1 MHYLDNFAGL
11 GRQVYILCLV
21 RVLGAFSFMASF
33 MTPLLFRDVLGMSSL
48 ESGVW
53 ISVSYAAGILGTI
66 IGGKAADRMS
76 RKRVALAILLIVG
89 ITMVWAALICRS
101 RMVVLPVV
109 IGFGAGYGLFPVLSA
124 MVADVCKPERSTES
138 FSLMYLVQN
147 VGFAVGPAVGG
158 LMFYNHLRGM
168 FLLDAAICFVSI
180 GVTALFAEDHYD
192 PVKSALAP
200 SAGGGG
206 THADSTLRLIY
217 ARRPLFIFICSM
229 LIISMCY
236 QMLNFNLSLQMSELF
251 GLEAGSRNSG
261 LIWTVNGIVV
271 IVLTPLIVSLTKKH
285 HQFANMSV
293 ALLFYAAGFG
303 MYGFVKSVWL
313 FFAAAAIWTVG
324 EIIINTG
331 AAAFIAAN
339 SPATHVARF
348 QSALETCTAAGKT
361 VSPILYGALLKVAS
375 YETSWLLNASV
386 CIAVSIFLVCMYRR
400 YAAPQGGSHE

>member
-33 MTPLLFRDVLGMSSL
+33 MTPLLFREVLGMTPL

-53 ISVSYAAGILGTI
+53 ISVSYGAGILGTI

-76 RKRVALAILLIVG
+76 RKKVSLAILLIVG
-89 ITMVWAALICRS
+89 VTMLWAALVCRS
-101 RMVVLPVV
+101 RTVVVPVV

-168 FLLDAAICFVSI
+168 FLLDAALCFASI
-180 GVTALFAEDHYD
+180 AVTALFAEDHYD
-192 PVKSALAP
+192 PVKSSLSP
-200 SAGGGG
+200 SADSPH
-206 THADSTLRLIY
+206 TDSTLRLIY

-271 IVLTPLIVSLTKKH
+271 IVLTPLIVSLTKRH
-285 HQFANMSV
+285 HQFANMSA

-324 EIIINTG
+324 EIVINTG

-375 YETSWLLNASV
+375 YEASWLMNACV
-386 CIAVSIFLVCMYRR
+386 CVAISIFLGFMYRR
-400 YAAPQGGSHE
+400 YAVPRGGSHE

>member
-33 MTPLLFRDVLGMSSL
+33 MTPLLFREVLGMSPL

-53 ISVSYAAGILGTI
+53 ISVSYGAGILGTI

-76 RKRVALAILLIVG
+76 RKKVALAILLIVG
-89 ITMVWAALICRS
+89 VTMLWAALVCRS
-101 RMVVLPVV
+101 RTVVVPVV

-168 FLLDAAICFVSI
+168 FLLDAAICFVSVA
-180 GVTALFAEDHYD
+180 VTVLFAEDHYD

-200 SAGGGG
+200 SAGGA
-206 THADSTLRLIY
+206 HADSTLRLIY

-271 IVLTPLIVSLTKKH
+271 IVLTPLIVSLTKRR
-285 HQFANMSV
+285 HQFANMSA
-293 ALLFYAAGFG
+293 ALLFYAVGFG

-324 EIIINTG
+324 EIVINTG

-375 YETSWLLNASV
+375 YEAGWLMNACV
-386 CIAVSIFLVCMYRR
+386 CIVISIFLGVMYRR
-400 YAAPQGGSHE
+400 YAVPRGGSHE

>member
-11 GRQVYILCLV
+11 GKQVYILCLV

-33 MTPLLFRDVLGMSSL
+33 MTPLLFREVLGMTPL

-53 ISVSYAAGILGTI
+53 ISVSYGAGILGTI
-66 IGGKAADRMS
+66 AGGKAADRMS
-76 RKRVALAILLIVG
+76 RKKVALTILLIVG
-89 ITMVWAALICRS
+89 VTMLWAALICRS

-124 MVADVCKPERSTES
+124 MVADVCKPELSTES

-158 LMFYNHLRGM
+158 LLFYNHLQGM
-168 FLLDAAICFVSI
+168 FLLDAALCFLSVA
-180 GVTALFAEDHYD
+180 VTALFAEDHYD
-192 PVKSALAP
+192 PARSALAP
-200 SAGGGG
+200 SSGGRHG
-206 THADSTLRLIY
+206 DSTLQLIY
-217 ARRPLFIFICSM
+217 ARRPLFIFICAM

-271 IVLTPLIVSLTKKH
+271 ILLTPLIVSLTKRH
-285 HQFANMSV
+285 HQFANMSA

-303 MYGFVKSVWL
+303 MYAFVKSVWL

-324 EIIINTG
+324 EIVINTG

-339 SPATHVARF
+339 SPASHVARF

-375 YETSWLLNASV
+375 YETSWLLNALV
-386 CIAVSIFLVCMYRR
+386 CVGISLFLACMYRR
-400 YAAPQGGSHE
+400 YAAPQGGFHE

>member
-33 MTPLLFRDVLGMSSL
+33 MTPLLFRDVLGMTPL

-53 ISVSYAAGILGTI
+53 ISVSYGAGIAGTI

-89 ITMVWAALICRS
+89 VTMLWAAMICRS
-101 RMVVLPVV
+101 RMVVWPVV

-124 MVADVCKPERSTES
+124 MVADVCKPECSTES

-147 VGFAVGPAVGG
+147 VGFAIGPAVGG
-158 LMFYNHLRGM
+158 LLFYHHLRGM
-168 FLLDAAICFVSI
+168 FLLDAAVCFVSVA
-180 GVTALFAEDHYD
+180 VTALFAEDHYD
-192 PVKSALAP
+192 PAKSALAP
-200 SAGGGG
+200 AAQSGLR
-206 THADSTLRLIY
+206 TDSTLRLIY
-217 ARRPLFIFICSM
+217 ARRPLFLFICAM

-271 IVLTPLIVSLTKKH
+271 ILLTPLIVSLTKRR

-293 ALLFYAAGFG
+293 ALLFYAVGFG

-324 EIIINTG
+324 EIMINTG

-361 VSPILYGALLKVAS
+361 VSPILYGALLKVVS
-375 YETSWLLNASV
+375 YETSWLLNACV
-386 CIAVSIFLVCMYRR
+386 CVAVSLFLGIMYRR

>member
-33 MTPLLFRDVLGMSSL
+33 MTPLLFREVLGMSPL

-53 ISVSYAAGILGTI
+53 ISVSYGAGILGTI

-76 RKRVALAILLIVG
+76 RKKVALAILLIVG
-89 ITMVWAALICRS
+89 VTMLWAALVCRS
-101 RMVVLPVV
+101 RMVVVPVV

-168 FLLDAAICFVSI
+168 FLLDAAICFVSVA
-180 GVTALFAEDHYD
+180 VTVLFAEDHYD

-200 SAGGGG
+200 TAGGA
-206 THADSTLRLIY
+206 HADSTLRLIY

-271 IVLTPLIVSLTKKH
+271 IVLTPLIVSLTKRC
-285 HQFANMSV
+285 HQFANMSA
-293 ALLFYAAGFG
+293 ALLFYAVGFG

-313 FFAAAAIWTVG
+313 FFAAAAIWTAW
-324 EIIINTG
+324 TG
-331 AAAFIAAN
+331 
-339 SPATHVARF
+339 S
-348 QSALETCTAAGKT
+348 
-361 VSPILYGALLKVAS
+361 
-375 YETSWLLNASV
+375 
-386 CIAVSIFLVCMYRR
+386 
-400 YAAPQGGSHE
+400 